1 MDIDLLSKMVKELI
15 LDNDK
20 VVLPGLGC
28 FTAEIIPASFSDKGY
43 TINPPYR
50 RLSFRSM
57 PDEGHLLAQ
66 LYARSNNIE
75 LQMAD
80 RIVREFITELKSVLF
95 ARKTVVFPGLGRL
108 RATRENNVF
117 FVADENLDIYPSG
130 FGLEPVSLKNHQE
143 SREEVA
149 AAMQNLASILE
160 PSAQSREVTSPPTRE
175 VPTSPTREVPTS
187 QVSVTSTPQGGETP
201 PVAEPIYVAD
211 SEPVI
216 ELVDEPVIEPVAD
229 FEPTAEPV
237 AEPTAEPVA
246 EPAAKPTA
254 EPAAKPVT
262 EPVAELVAEPTA
274 EPLAEPA
281 AEPLAEPVAE
291 PVAEPAAEPVAEP
304 IAESAAKPVADST
317 SADRTPARKTSDDK
331 ASEQKTARRKAL
343 RKTLRRAARIV
354 LYSIA
359 SVAILLGI
367 YVIIA
372 HLAPDFM
379 DQILYSAEELEVLNY
394 KF

>member
-80 RIVREFITELKSVLF
+80 RIVREFVVELKSVLF

-175 VPTSPTREVPTS
+175 VPTS

-229 FEPTAEPV
+229 FEPTAEP
-237 AEPTAEPVA
+237 TA

-254 EPAAKPVT
+254 EPAAKPT
-262 EPVAELVAEPTA
+262 S
-274 EPLAEPA
+274 
-281 AEPLAEPVAE
+281 
-291 PVAEPAAEPVAEP
+291 EP
-304 IAESAAKPVADST
+304 IAESAAEPVADST
-317 SADRTPARKTSDDK
+317 SADKTPARKASADK
-331 ASEQKTARRKAL
+331 AAEQKTARRKAI

>member
-57 PDEGHLLAQ
+57 PDEGHLLVQ
-66 LYARSNNIE
+66 LYAKGNNID

-80 RIVREFITELKSVLF
+80 HIVREFVVELKSVLF

-160 PSAQSREVTSPPTRE
+160 PSAQSREVTSAQSRE
-175 VPTSPTREVPTS
+175 LPTS
-187 QVSVTSTPQGGETP
+187 QSHEVPSPQTT
-201 PVAEPIYVAD
+201 EPIYVAD

-229 FEPTAEPV
+229 FEPVAEPV
-237 AEPTAEPVA
+237 AELIAEPTAEPAV
-246 EPAAKPTA
+246 
-254 EPAAKPVT
+254 
-262 EPVAELVAEPTA
+262 
-274 EPLAEPA
+274 EPA
-281 AEPLAEPVAE
+281 AEPIPAGAFV
-291 PVAEPAAEPVAEP
+291 PAAPAEKSG
-304 IAESAAKPVADST
+304 A
-317 SADRTPARKTSDDK
+317 DK
-331 ASEQKTARRKAL
+331 AAEQGTARRKAL

-359 SVAILLGI
+359 SIAVLLGI
-367 YVIIA
+367 YVIVA

>member
-160 PSAQSREVTSPPTRE
+160 PSAQTRE
-175 VPTSPTREVPTS
+175 VPSPQSHETPTSPTREVPTS

-216 ELVDEPVIEPVAD
+216 ELVDELVIEPVAD
-229 FEPTAEPV
+229 FEPTAEPTAEPVAELV

-246 EPAAKPTA
+246 EPAAEPAAKPTA
-254 EPAAKPVT
+254 EPA
-262 EPVAELVAEPTA
+262 
-274 EPLAEPA
+274 
-281 AEPLAEPVAE
+281 
-291 PVAEPAAEPVAEP
+291 AEPAAEPVAEP
-304 IAESAAKPVADST
+304 VAKPVADST
-317 SADRTPARKTSDDK
+317 SADRTPARKASDDK
-331 ASEQKTARRKAL
+331 AAEQGTARRKAL

-367 YVIIA
+367 YVIVA

>member
-160 PSAQSREVTSPPTRE
+160 PSAQTREVSSVQSREVSTSQSRE
-175 VPTSPTREVPTS
+175 VPSP
-187 QVSVTSTPQGGETP
+187 QVT
-201 PVAEPIYVAD
+201 EPIYVAD

-229 FEPTAEPV
+229 FEPVAEPVVEPTTEPV
-237 AEPTAEPVA
+237 AEPAA

-254 EPAAKPVT
+254 EPAAESAV
-262 EPVAELVAEPTA
+262 
-274 EPLAEPA
+274 
-281 AEPLAEPVAE
+281 
-291 PVAEPAAEPVAEP
+291 
-304 IAESAAKPVADST
+304 ESAAKPVADST
-317 SADRTPARKTSDDK
+317 SADKTPARKASDDK
-331 ASEQKTARRKAL
+331 AAEQKPARRKAI

-359 SVAILLGI
+359 SVAVLLGI
-367 YVIIA
+367 YVIVA

>member
-57 PDEGHLLAQ
+57 PDEGHLLTQ

-80 RIVREFITELKSVLF
+80 RIVREFIAELKSVLF

-160 PSAQSREVTSPPTRE
+160 PTAPTCETSSAQTRETPLPPTREVTSP
-175 VPTSPTREVPTS
+175 PTREVPTS

-216 ELVDEPVIEPVAD
+216 ELVDELVIEPVAD
-229 FEPTAEPV
+229 FEPTAEPTAEPVAELV

-246 EPAAKPTA
+246 EPAAEPAAKPTA
-254 EPAAKPVT
+254 EPA
-262 EPVAELVAEPTA
+262 
-274 EPLAEPA
+274 
-281 AEPLAEPVAE
+281 
-291 PVAEPAAEPVAEP
+291 AEPAAEPVAEP
-304 IAESAAKPVADST
+304 VAKPVADST
-317 SADRTPARKTSDDK
+317 SADKTQARKASDDK
-331 ASEQKTARRKAL
+331 AAEQKTARRKAL

-359 SVAILLGI
+359 SIAVLLGI
-367 YVIIA
+367 YVIVA

>member
-160 PSAQSREVTSPPTRE
+160 PSAQTREVTSPQSRE
-175 VPTSPTREVPTS
+175 LPTS
-187 QVSVTSTPQGGETP
+187 QSHEVPSPQ
-201 PVAEPIYVAD
+201 VAEPIYVAD

-229 FEPTAEPV
+229 FEPAY
-237 AEPTAEPVA
+237 EPT
-246 EPAAKPTA
+246 
-254 EPAAKPVT
+254 
-262 EPVAELVAEPTA
+262 
-274 EPLAEPA
+274 
-281 AEPLAEPVAE
+281 AEPVAE
-291 PVAEPAAEPVAEP
+291 PVAEPAAEPAAKPTAEP
-304 IAESAAKPVADST
+304 AAESAVESAAEPVADST
-317 SADRTPARKTSDDK
+317 SADKTPARKASDDK
-331 ASEQKTARRKAL
+331 AAEQKTVCRKAI

-367 YVIIA
+367 YVIVA

>member
-160 PSAQSREVTSPPTRE
+160 PSAQSREVTSAQSREVASSQTRE
-175 VPTSPTREVPTS
+175 VTSPQSRELPTS
-187 QVSVTSTPQGGETP
+187 QSNEVPSPQ
-201 PVAEPIYVAD
+201 VAEPTYVAD

-216 ELVDEPVIEPVAD
+216 ELVNEPVIEPVAD
-229 FEPTAEPV
+229 FEPAY
-237 AEPTAEPVA
+237 EPTAEPVA
-246 EPAAKPTA
+246 EPTS
-254 EPAAKPVT
+254 
-262 EPVAELVAEPTA
+262 
-274 EPLAEPA
+274 
-281 AEPLAEPVAE
+281 EPVAE
-291 PVAEPAAEPVAEP
+291 PT
-304 IAESAAKPVADST
+304 AKPVADST

-359 SVAILLGI
+359 SIAVLLGI
-367 YVIIA
+367 YVIVA

>member
-80 RIVREFITELKSVLF
+80 RIVREFIAELKSVLF

-160 PSAQSREVTSPPTRE
+160 PSAQTREVTSPQSHE
-175 VPTSPTREVPTS
+175 VPSPQATDPTY
-187 QVSVTSTPQGGETP
+187 VT
-201 PVAEPIYVAD
+201 D

-216 ELVDEPVIEPVAD
+216 ELVDEPIIEPVAD
-229 FEPTAEPV
+229 FEPT

-281 AEPLAEPVAE
+281 AEP
-291 PVAEPAAEPVAEP
+291 VAEP

-331 ASEQKTARRKAL
+331 ASEQGTARRKAL

-359 SVAILLGI
+359 SIAVLLGI
-367 YVIIA
+367 YVIVA

>member
-28 FTAEIIPASFSDKGY
+28 FTAEIMPASFSDKGY

-160 PSAQSREVTSPPTRE
+160 PSAQSHEL
-175 VPTSPTREVPTS
+175 PTS
-187 QVSVTSTPQGGETP
+187 QVV
-201 PVAEPIYVAD
+201 EPTYVPD

-229 FEPTAEPV
+229 FEPTAESV
-237 AEPTAEPVA
+237 SEPTAEPTV
-246 EPAAKPTA
+246 
-254 EPAAKPVT
+254 
-262 EPVAELVAEPTA
+262 EPVAELVAEPTT
-274 EPLAEPA
+274 
-281 AEPLAEPVAE
+281 E
-291 PVAEPAAEPVAEP
+291 PVAEPAAEPAAEP
-304 IAESAAKPVADST
+304 IAESAAESAAKPVADST
-317 SADRTPARKTSDDK
+317 SADKTPARKASDDK
-331 ASEQKTARRKAL
+331 AAEQKTARRKAL

-367 YVIIA
+367 YVIVA

>member
-143 SREEVA
+143 SREEVS

-160 PSAQSREVTSPPTRE
+160 PSSQTREVTSPQSRE
-175 VPTSPTREVPTS
+175 TPTSPTREVPTS

-201 PVAEPIYVAD
+201 PVAEPIYVTD

-229 FEPTAEPV
+229 FEPTAEPT
-237 AEPTAEPVA
+237 AEPVAEPVA

-281 AEPLAEPVAE
+281 AEP
-291 PVAEPAAEPVAEP
+291 VAEP

-317 SADRTPARKTSDDK
+317 SADKTPARKTSDDK
-331 ASEQKTARRKAL
+331 AAEQGTARRKAI

-359 SVAILLGI
+359 SVAVLLGI

>member
-57 PDEGHLLAQ
+57 PDDGHLLAQ

-80 RIVREFITELKSVLF
+80 HIVREFVAELKSVLF

-160 PSAQSREVTSPPTRE
+160 PTAPTCETSSAQTRETPLPPTREVTSP
-175 VPTSPTREVPTS
+175 PTREVPTS

-201 PVAEPIYVAD
+201 PVAEPIYVTD

-229 FEPTAEPV
+229 FEPTAEP
-237 AEPTAEPVA
+237 TAEPVA
-246 EPAAKPTA
+246 EPTA
-254 EPAAKPVT
+254 ES
-262 EPVAELVAEPTA
+262 VAELVAEPTT
-274 EPLAEPA
+274 
-281 AEPLAEPVAE
+281 E

-304 IAESAAKPVADST
+304 VAKPVANST
-317 SADRTPARKTSDDK
+317 SADKTPARKASDDK
-331 ASEQKTARRKAL
+331 AAEQKTARRKAIC
-343 RKTLRRAARIV
+343 KTLRRAARIV

-367 YVIIA
+367 YVIVA

>member
-80 RIVREFITELKSVLF
+80 RIVREFIAELKSVLF

-160 PSAQSREVTSPPTRE
+160 PSAQTREVSSVQSRE
-175 VPTSPTREVPTS
+175 VPTSQSHEVPS
-187 QVSVTSTPQGGETP
+187 PQVSVTSTPQGGETP
-201 PVAEPIYVAD
+201 PVTEPTYVAD

-229 FEPTAEPV
+229 FEPV
-237 AEPTAEPVA
+237 AEPTA

-254 EPAAKPVT
+254 EPAAKPT
-262 EPVAELVAEPTA
+262 S
-274 EPLAEPA
+274 
-281 AEPLAEPVAE
+281 
-291 PVAEPAAEPVAEP
+291 EP
-304 IAESAAKPVADST
+304 IAESAAEPVADST

-331 ASEQKTARRKAL
+331 AAEQGTARRKAI

-359 SVAILLGI
+359 SVVILLGI

>member
-160 PSAQSREVTSPPTRE
+160 PTAPTCETSSAQTRETSTPPTRE
-175 VPTSPTREVPTS
+175 VPTSS
-187 QVSVTSTPQGGETP
+187 VSVTSTPQGGETP
-201 PVAEPIYVAD
+201 QVSEPTYAAD
-211 SEPVI
+211 FEPVI

-229 FEPTAEPV
+229 FEPVAEPVVEPTAEPV
-237 AEPTAEPVA
+237 AEPAA

-254 EPAAKPVT
+254 EPAAESAV
-262 EPVAELVAEPTA
+262 
-274 EPLAEPA
+274 
-281 AEPLAEPVAE
+281 
-291 PVAEPAAEPVAEP
+291 
-304 IAESAAKPVADST
+304 ESAAEPVADST
-317 SADRTPARKTSDDK
+317 SADRTPARKASDDK
-331 ASEQKTARRKAL
+331 AAEQKTARRKAL

-359 SVAILLGI
+359 SVAVLLGI
-367 YVIIA
+367 YVIVA

>member
-80 RIVREFITELKSVLF
+80 RIVREFIAELKSVLF

-160 PSAQSREVTSPPTRE
+160 PSAQTREVTSPQSHE
-175 VPTSPTREVPTS
+175 VPSPQATDPTY
-187 QVSVTSTPQGGETP
+187 VT
-201 PVAEPIYVAD
+201 D

-229 FEPTAEPV
+229 FEPVAEPV
-237 AEPTAEPVA
+237 VEPTAEPVA
-246 EPAAKPTA
+246 EPAA
-254 EPAAKPVT
+254 EPAAKPT
-262 EPVAELVAEPTA
+262 SEPIAES
-274 EPLAEPA
+274 A
-281 AEPLAEPVAE
+281 AESD
-291 PVAEPAAEPVAEP
+291 
-304 IAESAAKPVADST
+304 AESAAKPVADST
-317 SADRTPARKTSDDK
+317 SADKTPARKASDDK
-331 ASEQKTARRKAL
+331 AAEQKNARRKAI

-359 SVAILLGI
+359 SVAVLLGI

>member
-80 RIVREFITELKSVLF
+80 RIVREFIAELKSVLF

-160 PSAQSREVTSPPTRE
+160 PSAQTREVSSVQSRE
-175 VPTSPTREVPTS
+175 VPTSQSHEVPS
-187 QVSVTSTPQGGETP
+187 PQVSVTSTPQGGETP
-201 PVAEPIYVAD
+201 PVTEPTYVAD

-229 FEPTAEPV
+229 FEPV
-237 AEPTAEPVA
+237 AEPTA

-254 EPAAKPVT
+254 EPAAESAV
-262 EPVAELVAEPTA
+262 
-274 EPLAEPA
+274 
-281 AEPLAEPVAE
+281 
-291 PVAEPAAEPVAEP
+291 
-304 IAESAAKPVADST
+304 ESAAEPVADST
-317 SADRTPARKTSDDK
+317 SADKTPARKTSDDK
-331 ASEQKTARRKAL
+331 AAEQGTARRKAI

>member
-80 RIVREFITELKSVLF
+80 RIVREFIAELKSVLF

-160 PSAQSREVTSPPTRE
+160 PTAPTCETSSAQTRETSTPPTRE
-175 VPTSPTREVPTS
+175 VPTSPTREVPS
-187 QVSVTSTPQGGETP
+187 PQVT
-201 PVAEPIYVAD
+201 EPIYVAD

-229 FEPTAEPV
+229 FEPVAEPVVEPTAEPV
-237 AEPTAEPVA
+237 AEPTAEPA
-246 EPAAKPTA
+246 
-254 EPAAKPVT
+254 
-262 EPVAELVAEPTA
+262 
-274 EPLAEPA
+274 
-281 AEPLAEPVAE
+281 AE
-291 PVAEPAAEPVAEP
+291 PVAEPAAE
-304 IAESAAKPVADST
+304 PVADST

-331 ASEQKTARRKAL
+331 ASEQKTARRKAI

-359 SVAILLGI
+359 SVAVLLGI
-367 YVIIA
+367 YVIVA

>member
-160 PSAQSREVTSPPTRE
+160 PSAQTRE
-175 VPTSPTREVPTS
+175 VPSPQSRETPTSPTREVPTS

-229 FEPTAEPV
+229 FEPVAEPV
-237 AEPTAEPVA
+237 VEPTAEPVA
-246 EPAAKPTA
+246 EPAA
-254 EPAAKPVT
+254 EPA
-262 EPVAELVAEPTA
+262 
-274 EPLAEPA
+274 
-281 AEPLAEPVAE
+281 AE
-291 PVAEPAAEPVAEP
+291 PVAEPAAEPAAES
-304 IAESAAKPVADST
+304 AVESAAKPVADST
-317 SADRTPARKTSDDK
+317 SADKTPARKTSDDK
-331 ASEQKTARRKAL
+331 AAEQGTARRKAI

-359 SVAILLGI
+359 SIAVLLGI
-367 YVIIA
+367 YVIVA

>member
-160 PSAQSREVTSPPTRE
+160 PSAQTREVSSVQSREVSSVQSREVSTSQSRE
-175 VPTSPTREVPTS
+175 VPSP
-187 QVSVTSTPQGGETP
+187 QVT
-201 PVAEPIYVAD
+201 EPIYVAD

-229 FEPTAEPV
+229 FEPV

-246 EPAAKPTA
+246 EPAAEPAAKPTA
-254 EPAAKPVT
+254 EPV
-262 EPVAELVAEPTA
+262 
-274 EPLAEPA
+274 
-281 AEPLAEPVAE
+281 
-291 PVAEPAAEPVAEP
+291 
-304 IAESAAKPVADST
+304 AKPVADST
-317 SADRTPARKTSDDK
+317 SADKTPARKASDDK
-331 ASEQKTARRKAL
+331 ASDDKAAEQGTARRKAI

-367 YVIIA
+367 YVIVA

>member
-80 RIVREFITELKSVLF
+80 RIVREFVVELKSVLF

-175 VPTSPTREVPTS
+175 VTSPPTREVPTS

-229 FEPTAEPV
+229 FEPTAEP
-237 AEPTAEPVA
+237 TA

-254 EPAAKPVT
+254 EPAAKPT
-262 EPVAELVAEPTA
+262 S
-274 EPLAEPA
+274 
-281 AEPLAEPVAE
+281 
-291 PVAEPAAEPVAEP
+291 EP
-304 IAESAAKPVADST
+304 IAESAAEPVADST
-317 SADRTPARKTSDDK
+317 SADKTPARKASADK
-331 ASEQKTARRKAL
+331 AAEQKTARRKAI

>member
-80 RIVREFITELKSVLF
+80 RIVREFIAELKSVLF

-160 PSAQSREVTSPPTRE
+160 PSAQTREVTSPQSRE
-175 VPTSPTREVPTS
+175 LPTS
-187 QVSVTSTPQGGETP
+187 QSHEVPSPQ
-201 PVAEPIYVAD
+201 VAEPIYVAD

-229 FEPTAEPV
+229 FEPAY
-237 AEPTAEPVA
+237 EPT
-246 EPAAKPTA
+246 
-254 EPAAKPVT
+254 
-262 EPVAELVAEPTA
+262 
-274 EPLAEPA
+274 
-281 AEPLAEPVAE
+281 
-291 PVAEPAAEPVAEP
+291 AEPVAEP

-317 SADRTPARKTSDDK
+317 SADRTPARKASDDK
-331 ASEQKTARRKAL
+331 AAEQGTARRKAL

-359 SVAILLGI
+359 SIAVLLGI
-367 YVIIA
+367 YVIVA

>member
-160 PSAQSREVTSPPTRE
+160 PSAQSREVTSAQSREVASSQTRE
-175 VPTSPTREVPTS
+175 VTSPQSRELPTS
-187 QVSVTSTPQGGETP
+187 QSHEVQSPQ
-201 PVAEPIYVAD
+201 VAEPIYVPD

-237 AEPTAEPVA
+237 AEPAAEPAAEPTAEPVAEPTAEPVAELVSEPTAELVAEPTAKPTAKPTAEPTAKPTAKPTAEPVA
-246 EPAAKPTA
+246 EPAAKP
-254 EPAAKPVT
+254 
-262 EPVAELVAEPTA
+262 VAN
-274 EPLAEPA
+274 
-281 AEPLAEPVAE
+281 
-291 PVAEPAAEPVAEP
+291 
-304 IAESAAKPVADST
+304 ST

-331 ASEQKTARRKAL
+331 AAEQGTARRKAL

>member
-160 PSAQSREVTSPPTRE
+160 PSAQSHE
-175 VPTSPTREVPTS
+175 VPSPQATDPTY
-187 QVSVTSTPQGGETP
+187 VT
-201 PVAEPIYVAD
+201 D

-216 ELVDEPVIEPVAD
+216 ELVDEPIIEPVAD
-229 FEPTAEPV
+229 FEPT

-262 EPVAELVAEPTA
+262 EPVAELVAEPAAKPT
-274 EPLAEPA
+274 AEPA
-281 AEPLAEPVAE
+281 AESAV
-291 PVAEPAAEPVAEP
+291 EPAAE
-304 IAESAAKPVADST
+304 PVADST
-317 SADRTPARKTSDDK
+317 SADKTPARKASDDK

-359 SVAILLGI
+359 SVAVLLGI
-367 YVIIA
+367 YVIVA

>member
-80 RIVREFITELKSVLF
+80 RIVREFIAELKSVLF

-160 PSAQSREVTSPPTRE
+160 PSAQTREVTSPQSHE
-175 VPTSPTREVPTS
+175 VPSPQATDPTY
-187 QVSVTSTPQGGETP
+187 VT
-201 PVAEPIYVAD
+201 D

-216 ELVDEPVIEPVAD
+216 ELVDEPIIEPVAD
-229 FEPTAEPV
+229 FEPT

-274 EPLAEPA
+274 EPL
-281 AEPLAEPVAE
+281 
-291 PVAEPAAEPVAEP
+291 AEPAAEPVAEP

>member
-80 RIVREFITELKSVLF
+80 RIVREFIAELKSVLF

-160 PSAQSREVTSPPTRE
+160 PSAQSREVTSPQSHE
-175 VPTSPTREVPTS
+175 VPSP
-187 QVSVTSTPQGGETP
+187 Q
-201 PVAEPIYVAD
+201 VAEPTYVAD

-229 FEPTAEPV
+229 FEPV
-237 AEPTAEPVA
+237 AEPTAEPT
-246 EPAAKPTA
+246 AA
-254 EPAAKPVT
+254 
-262 EPVAELVAEPTA
+262 
-274 EPLAEPA
+274 
-281 AEPLAEPVAE
+281 

-304 IAESAAKPVADST
+304 VAKPVADST
-317 SADRTPARKTSDDK
+317 SADKTPARKTSDDK
-331 ASEQKTARRKAL
+331 AAEHGTARRKAI

-359 SVAILLGI
+359 SVAVLLGI
-367 YVIIA
+367 YVIVA

>member
-80 RIVREFITELKSVLF
+80 RIVREFIVELKSVLF

-160 PSAQSREVTSPPTRE
+160 PSAQTREVTSPQSRE
-175 VPTSPTREVPTS
+175 LPTS
-187 QVSVTSTPQGGETP
+187 QSHEVPSPQTT
-201 PVAEPIYVAD
+201 EPIYVAD

-216 ELVDEPVIEPVAD
+216 
-229 FEPTAEPV
+229 
-237 AEPTAEPVA
+237 
-246 EPAAKPTA
+246 
-254 EPAAKPVT
+254 
-262 EPVAELVAEPTA
+262 
-274 EPLAEPA
+274 
-281 AEPLAEPVAE
+281 
-291 PVAEPAAEPVAEP
+291 
-304 IAESAAKPVADST
+304 
-317 SADRTPARKTSDDK
+317 
-331 ASEQKTARRKAL
+331 
-343 RKTLRRAARIV
+343 
-354 LYSIA
+354 
-359 SVAILLGI
+359 
-367 YVIIA
+367 
-372 HLAPDFM
+372 
-379 DQILYSAEELEVLNY
+379 
-394 KF
+394 

>member
-160 PSAQSREVTSPPTRE
+160 PSAQTRE
-175 VPTSPTREVPTS
+175 VPSPQSHETPTSPTREVPTS

-229 FEPTAEPV
+229 FEPV

-246 EPAAKPTA
+246 EPAAEPAAKPTA
-254 EPAAKPVT
+254 EPA
-262 EPVAELVAEPTA
+262 
-274 EPLAEPA
+274 
-281 AEPLAEPVAE
+281 
-291 PVAEPAAEPVAEP
+291 AEPAAEPVAEP
-304 IAESAAKPVADST
+304 VAKPVADST
-317 SADRTPARKTSDDK
+317 SADRTPARKASDDK
-331 ASEQKTARRKAL
+331 AAEQGTARRKAL

>member
-160 PSAQSREVTSPPTRE
+160 PSAQTREVSSVQSREVSSVQSREVSTSQSRE
-175 VPTSPTREVPTS
+175 VPSP
-187 QVSVTSTPQGGETP
+187 QVT
-201 PVAEPIYVAD
+201 EPIYVAD

-229 FEPTAEPV
+229 FEPVAEPVVEPTTEPV
-237 AEPTAEPVA
+237 AEPAA

-254 EPAAKPVT
+254 EPAAESAV
-262 EPVAELVAEPTA
+262 
-274 EPLAEPA
+274 
-281 AEPLAEPVAE
+281 
-291 PVAEPAAEPVAEP
+291 
-304 IAESAAKPVADST
+304 ESAAKPVADST
-317 SADRTPARKTSDDK
+317 SADKTPARKASDDK
-331 ASEQKTARRKAL
+331 AAEQKTARRKAI

-359 SVAILLGI
+359 SVAVLLGI
-367 YVIIA
+367 YVIVA

>member
-160 PSAQSREVTSPPTRE
+160 PSAQSREVTSAQSRE
-175 VPTSPTREVPTS
+175 VTSAQSREVASSQTCLLYTSPSPR
-187 QVSVTSTPQGGETP
+187 
-201 PVAEPIYVAD
+201 D
-211 SEPVI
+211 S
-216 ELVDEPVIEPVAD
+216 
-229 FEPTAEPV
+229 
-237 AEPTAEPVA
+237 
-246 EPAAKPTA
+246 
-254 EPAAKPVT
+254 
-262 EPVAELVAEPTA
+262 
-274 EPLAEPA
+274 
-281 AEPLAEPVAE
+281 
-291 PVAEPAAEPVAEP
+291 
-304 IAESAAKPVADST
+304 
-317 SADRTPARKTSDDK
+317 
-331 ASEQKTARRKAL
+331 
-343 RKTLRRAARIV
+343 
-354 LYSIA
+354 
-359 SVAILLGI
+359 
-367 YVIIA
+367 
-372 HLAPDFM
+372 
-379 DQILYSAEELEVLNY
+379 
-394 KF
+394 

>member
-80 RIVREFITELKSVLF
+80 RIVREFIAELKSVLF

-160 PSAQSREVTSPPTRE
+160 PSAQTREVTSPPTRE
-175 VPTSPTREVPTS
+175 TPTSPTREVPTS

-229 FEPTAEPV
+229 FEPTAEP
-237 AEPTAEPVA
+237 TAD
-246 EPAAKPTA
+246 
-254 EPAAKPVT
+254 
-262 EPVAELVAEPTA
+262 
-274 EPLAEPA
+274 
-281 AEPLAEPVAE
+281 

-304 IAESAAKPVADST
+304 AAESVAKPVADST
-317 SADRTPARKTSDDK
+317 SADKTPARKPSDDK
-331 ASEQKTARRKAL
+331 AAEQGTARRKAI

>member
-80 RIVREFITELKSVLF
+80 RIVREFIAELKSVLF

-160 PSAQSREVTSPPTRE
+160 PSAQTREVTSPQ
-175 VPTSPTREVPTS
+175 SHEVPTS
-187 QVSVTSTPQGGETP
+187 QSHEVPSPQTT
-201 PVAEPIYVAD
+201 EPIYVAD

-229 FEPTAEPV
+229 FEP
-237 AEPTAEPVA
+237 
-246 EPAAKPTA
+246 
-254 EPAAKPVT
+254 
-262 EPVAELVAEPTA
+262 
-274 EPLAEPA
+274 
-281 AEPLAEPVAE
+281 VAE
-291 PVAEPAAEPVAEP
+291 PVVEPAAEPAAEPVAEP
-304 IAESAAKPVADST
+304 VADST
-317 SADRTPARKTSDDK
+317 SADKTPARKASDDK
-331 ASEQKTARRKAL
+331 AAEQKTARRKAIC
-343 RKTLRRAARIV
+343 KTLRRAARIV

-367 YVIIA
+367 YVIVA

>member
-160 PSAQSREVTSPPTRE
+160 PSAQTRE
-175 VPTSPTREVPTS
+175 VPSPQSHETPTSPTREVPTS

-216 ELVDEPVIEPVAD
+216 ELVDELVIEPVAD
-229 FEPTAEPV
+229 FEPTAEP
-237 AEPTAEPVA
+237 TA

-254 EPAAKPVT
+254 EPAA
-262 EPVAELVAEPTA
+262 
-274 EPLAEPA
+274 
-281 AEPLAEPVAE
+281 
-291 PVAEPAAEPVAEP
+291 EPAAEPVAEP
-304 IAESAAKPVADST
+304 VAKPVADST
-317 SADRTPARKTSDDK
+317 SADRTPARKASDDK
-331 ASEQKTARRKAL
+331 AAEQGTARRKAL

>member
-117 FVADENLDIYPSG
+117 FVADEDLDIYPSG

-143 SREEVA
+143 SREEVS

-160 PSAQSREVTSPPTRE
+160 PSSQTREVTSPQSRE
-175 VPTSPTREVPTS
+175 TPTSPTREVPTS

-201 PVAEPIYVAD
+201 PVAEPIYVTD

-229 FEPTAEPV
+229 FEPTAEPT
-237 AEPTAEPVA
+237 AEPVAEPVA

-281 AEPLAEPVAE
+281 AEP
-291 PVAEPAAEPVAEP
+291 VAEP

-317 SADRTPARKTSDDK
+317 SADKTPARKTSDDK
-331 ASEQKTARRKAL
+331 AAEQGTARRKAI

-359 SVAILLGI
+359 SVAVLLGI

>member
-80 RIVREFITELKSVLF
+80 RIVREFIAELKSVLF

-160 PSAQSREVTSPPTRE
+160 PSAQSREVTSPQPRE
-175 VPTSPTREVPTS
+175 LPTS
-187 QVSVTSTPQGGETP
+187 QSHEVPSPQTT
-201 PVAEPIYVAD
+201 EPIYVAD

-229 FEPTAEPV
+229 FEPVAEPVVEPTAEPV
-237 AEPTAEPVA
+237 AEPAA

-254 EPAAKPVT
+254 EPAA
-262 EPVAELVAEPTA
+262 
-274 EPLAEPA
+274 
-281 AEPLAEPVAE
+281 
-291 PVAEPAAEPVAEP
+291 EPAAEPVAEP
-304 IAESAAKPVADST
+304 VAKPVADST
-317 SADRTPARKTSDDK
+317 SADKTPARKASDDK
-331 ASEQKTARRKAL
+331 AAEQKTARRKAL
-343 RKTLRRAARIV
+343 RKTLRRTARIV

-367 YVIIA
+367 YVIVA

>member
-80 RIVREFITELKSVLF
+80 RIVREFIAELKSVLF

-160 PSAQSREVTSPPTRE
+160 PSAQTREVTSPQSHE
-175 VPTSPTREVPTS
+175 VPSPQATDPTY
-187 QVSVTSTPQGGETP
+187 VT
-201 PVAEPIYVAD
+201 D

-216 ELVDEPVIEPVAD
+216 ELVDEPIIEPVAD
-229 FEPTAEPV
+229 FEPT

-274 EPLAEPA
+274 EP
-281 AEPLAEPVAE
+281 
-291 PVAEPAAEPVAEP
+291 VAEP

-317 SADRTPARKTSDDK
+317 SADRTPARKASDDK
-331 ASEQKTARRKAL
+331 AAEQGTARRKAL

-359 SVAILLGI
+359 SIAVLLGI
-367 YVIIA
+367 YVIVA